1 MSICD
6 RLETRRS
13 VVMNI
18 NELITKVAD
27 ECKLT
32 KVDAE
37 KVIRSVFNQITES
50 LKEVDEVKIP
60 GFGTFSKRVRKERT
74 GINPSNGQ
82 TIQIPET
89 KQVSFKS
96 AKHLKESL

>member
-1 MSICD
+1 
-6 RLETRRS
+6 
-13 VVMNI
+13 MNI

-60 GFGTFSKRVRKERT
+60 GFGTFSKSK
-74 GINPSNGQ
+74 
-82 TIQIPET
+82 
-89 KQVSFKS
+89 
-96 AKHLKESL
+96 